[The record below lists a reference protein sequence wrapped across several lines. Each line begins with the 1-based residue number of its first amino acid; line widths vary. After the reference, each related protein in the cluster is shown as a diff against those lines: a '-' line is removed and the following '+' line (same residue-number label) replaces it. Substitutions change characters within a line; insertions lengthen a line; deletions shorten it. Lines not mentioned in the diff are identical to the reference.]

1 MLIKYKEM
9 KLFTLAIMTS
19 LQTYL
24 NYSTTK
30 YNTNIPYYDL
40 AIKKWLQRKS
50 FLTSCNHDIFK
61 WLCVLYRVS

>member
-30 YNTNIPYYDL
+30 YKTNIPYYDL
-40 AIKKWLQRKS
+40 AIKK
-50 FLTSCNHDIFK
+50 
-61 WLCVLYRVS
+61 